1 MRIRCA
7 YAQNGVNLD
16 PCLNYGWGETE
27 DYLITI
33 APAPTCPAPGT
44 MTAGT
49 TTTTTVPLS
58 WAMGCSTA
66 SNFDFEYGS
75 LGFVQ
80 GTGTLLSNVPAD
92 SIVGTTGYFNLTGL
106 VPNTSYQVYFRANCG
121 GGDLSP
127 WSVAT
132 PATTLCAPITLSAIA
147 PVSACDSYTL
157 SPITEATASNNAG
170 LTLAYY
176 ANING
181 TGGEITTPVTA
192 STTVYAFAQAGSCSA
207 EIAVPV
213 TIYNTPAMN
222 VLNPTICNG
231 DSTVLWST
239 QGTAIDFIYSL
250 NGIFLGSGLTY
261 HVYPTLTTTYG
272 IVAVG
277 LGGCNSAVSNAT
289 VTVNQPTTSTTNVT
303 ACDTYTWNGTAYTTS
318 GVYTYSTTNALGC
331 DSTATLN
338 LTVNYASASS
348 TNITACDSYVW
359 NGNTYNSSGTY
370 TYLTTNAVGC
380 DSTAT
385 LNLTINNS
393 TTSSTNVTACVS
405 YTWNGTTYNAS
416 GTYTYSTTNAVGCDS
431 TATLNLTINN
441 ALFVTQTVSACD
453 SYTWNGTT
461 YTTSGTYTYLTS
473 SINGCDS
480 TVTLNLTMNNSATS
494 TTTTTACDSYTWNG
508 STYTTSGSYIFNTQT
523 VAGCDSTATLN
534 LTINNSSTSTTT
546 MTACD
551 SYTWNGQ
558 TYIASGSYDYV
569 TTNAVGCDSTATL
582 VLTINANPTATI
594 TDNGDGTATASAG
607 SAYQWIDCAT
617 GADITGATSQTFDPT
632 VTGSYAVVVTNASGC
647 SDTSSCLTIDL
658 SGLDDKDL
666 SKISVSP
673 NPSWGMFNLTSDQ
686 VLIGTLTVTDASGRI
701 IATEALNGLT
711 KTIDL
716 SSAVTGV
723 YYFTINTD
731 ATQKV
736 IRVVKN

>member
-1 MRIRCA
+1 
-7 YAQNGVNLD
+7 
-16 PCLNYGWGETE
+16 
-27 DYLITI
+27 
-33 APAPTCPAPGT
+33 
-44 MTAGT
+44 
-49 TTTTTVPLS
+49 
-58 WAMGCSTA
+58 MGCSVST
-66 SNFDFEYGS
+66 NFDFEYGP

-80 GTGTLLSNVPAD
+80 GTGTAITATAD
-92 SIVGTTGYFNLTGL
+92 SIVGTTGYYNLTGL
-106 VPNTSYQVYFRANCG
+106 TPNTNYSVYYRANCG
-121 GGDLSP
+121 GGDVSP
-127 WSVAT
+127 WSVAS
-132 PATTLCAPITLSAIA
+132 AANTLCAPITLSAISA
-147 PVSACDSYTL
+147 VSACDSYTL
-157 SPITEATASNNAG
+157 PAITEATPSNNSG
-170 LTLAYY
+170 LILGYY
-176 ANING
+176 PAQGGN
-181 TGGEITTPVTA
+181 GGEITTPVTA
-192 STTVYAFAQAGSCSA
+192 STTVYAYASAGTCSA

-213 TIYNTPAMN
+213 TIYNTPTMN

-231 DSTVLWST
+231 DSTVLWAT

-277 LGGCNSAVSNAT
+277 LGGCNSAVSNAI

-303 ACDTYTWNGTAYTTS
+303 ACDTYTWNGQTYTTS

-348 TNITACDSYVW
+348 TNITSCDTYTW
-359 NGNTYNSSGTY
+359 NGNTYNTSGTY

-393 TTSSTNVTACVS
+393 STSSTNVTACVS

-431 TATLNLTINN
+431 TATLVLTINN

-453 SYTWNGTT
+453 SYSWNGTT

-473 SINGCDS
+473 SVNGCDS

-494 TTTTTACDSYTWNG
+494 SASVIACDSYTWNG
-508 STYTTSGSYIFNTQT
+508 TDYTTSGSYVFNTQT

-534 LTINNSSTSTTT
+534 LTINNSTTSTTT

-558 TYIASGSYDYV
+558 TYNASGSYDYV

-594 TDNGDGTATASAG
+594 TDNGDGSATASSGA
-607 SAYQWIDCAT
+607 AYQWIDCAT
-617 GADITGATSQTFDPT
+617 GDDIAGATAQTFEPT
-632 VTGSYAVVVTNASGC
+632 VTGSYAVVVTNVSGC

-658 SGLDDKDL
+658 SGLDDKDIT
-666 SKISVSP
+666 KISVKP
-673 NPSWGMFNLTSDQ
+673 NPSWGMFNLSSDQ
-686 VLIGTLTVTDASGRI
+686 VLIGTLTITDASGRI
-701 IATEALNGLT
+701 IGTEALNGLT

-716 SSAVTGV
+716 TSAVTGV

-731 ATQKV
+731 STQKV
-736 IRVVKN
+736 IRVIKN